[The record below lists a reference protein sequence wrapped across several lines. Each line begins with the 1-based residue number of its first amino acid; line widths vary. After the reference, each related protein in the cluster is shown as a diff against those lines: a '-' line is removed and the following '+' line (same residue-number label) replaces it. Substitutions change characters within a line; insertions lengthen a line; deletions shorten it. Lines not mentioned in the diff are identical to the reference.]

1 VSLTIFITIIIA
13 IAVVTALQWS
23 WDTRLFPLAIGI
35 PALLMSLYQVI
46 VEFKRSR
53 QREGVEQAPP
63 PQIMDIA
70 LDQSIPKEV
79 VTRRTAIALA
89 WIFSLVLAI
98 WLAGF
103 LIATPLF
110 VFFYLRYEAR
120 ATYPM
125 AVLVAAVTLLFIWGL
140 FDQILHT
147 AWPDAVI
154 FRILGD

>member
-1 VSLTIFITIIIA
+1 MWLSIFITIIIA
-13 IAVVTALQWS
+13 IAVATATRWS

-35 PALLMSLYQVI
+35 PALLMAIYQLI
-46 VEFKRSR
+46 VEFKHSR
-53 QREGVEQAPP
+53 QREGVEHDPP
-63 PQIMDIA
+63 PQIMDISI
-70 LDQSIPKEV
+70 DQSIPKEV
-79 VTRRTAIALA
+79 VARRTAVALA

-98 WLAGF
+98 WLLGF

-120 ATYPM
+120 ATHPM